1 VIDRPATPVTLSRQ
15 WGFAWVTLCAALA
28 LHVAD
33 EASSDFLAL
42 WNPLVE
48 SIRDRLP
55 WLPLPTFSFGAWLTG
70 LVVVIATLTA
80 LSRFVF
86 RGARWV
92 RPLATVLG
100 VLMVG
105 NGLGHL
111 AASVW
116 LSRPAPGV
124 WSSPLLIV
132 AAGYLLSVTRQRPG
146 QRLRESPPSAS

>member
-1 VIDRPATPVTLSRQ
+1 MNRPATPVTPSRR
-15 WGFAWVTLCAALA
+15 WGFAWLALCATLA

-48 SIRDRLP
+48 SARDRLP
-55 WLPLPTFSFGAWLTG
+55 WLPLPTFSFGVWLTG
-70 LVVVIATLTA
+70 LVVVIAALTA
-80 LSRFVF
+80 LSRFAF

-92 RPLATVLG
+92 KPLATVLG

-105 NGLGHL
+105 NGIGHL

-116 LSRPAPGV
+116 LARPAPGV
-124 WSSPLLIV
+124 WSSPLLIG
-132 AAGYLLSVTRQRPG
+132 AAAYLLSVTRQQPG
-146 QRLRESPPSAS
+146 RRLRESAPSAP